1 MHRLGALCV
10 RRKWIVV
17 AAWVV
22 VVLAVGAA
30 VYQYGRQTTNDITL
44 PGTGYQA
51 SADMLRQEFPPQQ
64 NGASPLVFH
73 VESGK
78 LTDPAR
84 KKAVED
90 VLAAIEAMPETYSV
104 FSPFAQGGEVFLSE
118 DEQTAVAQV
127 LLNLDWGQLD
137 KTVATR
143 IMAKAQEVEKAGIQ
157 VEAGGGIGVRLAETT
172 DRTSELIGLVAA
184 MIIMAFTFGSLIA
197 AGMPVITAVVGLAV
211 GLGLVGLLGHV
222 VSIPNVAPTLATM
235 VGLGVGID
243 YALFIVFRHRD
254 QIHRGM
260 PVDESIAAAMA
271 TSGSAVVFAGA
282 TVIVA
287 LLALLVARVPLLGAM
302 GYAAA
307 LTVGIAVLTAITL
320 LPAVLA
326 ILGRRVDALR
336 IPGRRRAS
344 GAPSDKNVWARWAGF
359 VTRHP
364 WAMLIASL
372 LVLAPLIVPVFS
384 LRLGQEDIGAMPT
397 SMSQRRAFDLISE
410 GLGPGANGPL
420 VIAAEFDP
428 PAEPSAEYTA
438 RKAEADA
445 LKEELEAEGERLEKQ
460 GKALERRSDALKKEQ
475 RELERLAAQLEAQQA
490 PLEAQGAAL
499 AAEAAA
505 LQAQKEDL
513 LAEQARLEKEKASL
527 EEQGQEL
534 AAEGQALAAE
544 GAALAAQSRQL
555 EAEIAEVQAQ
565 LATATDPAEK
575 ARLQAQLAVLLRQ
588 AQDLQAQAAGLEEQ
602 KAALE
607 KEQASLEKQ
616 GAALKKE
623 AAALQAEGEELA
635 AQGADLEARSAD
647 LTARGEALAA
657 QGESLKK
664 RGAKLEKEGAALKKQ
679 ADELQRDK
687 KRLERRAKDAEKLKD
702 ELVALLTDAGGEP
715 MATDPRVVA
724 LQDALAATPGIESV
738 LPPLVN
744 DSGTAVILSA
754 TPTTRPADPATAEL
768 VDRVRGEVVPAAI
781 EGTAVTAYVG
791 GGTAAFSDLADLIS
805 DRLPLVIA
813 TVLALSFVLLM
824 IAFRSLLVPLKAVI
838 CNLLA
843 VGASFGIITAVF
855 QWGWGL
861 EILGLS
867 NSYGTVPVASYV
879 PLLMFAVL
887 FGLSTD
893 YEVFLISQ
901 IFQAHAAGQDPS
913 QAVRT
918 GVGTS
923 ARVITAAAVIMVT
936 VFLSFLLHPDP
947 TIKEFGVGLSIAI
960 ILDTTIVR
968 LVIVP
973 STMVLLGTWNWWL
986 PRWLQWLPHAGLDE
1000 GAEPAAIPVPADGPA
1015 GAGLSGEPAGAA
1027 TAAEPAAAP
1036 TSLT

>member
-1 MHRLGALCV
+1 MSRLMHRLGALCV
-10 RRKWIVV
+10 RRKWVVV
-17 AAWVV
+17 AIWLA

-30 VYQYGRQTTNDITL
+30 VFHYGRETNNDITL

-51 SADMLRQEFPPQQ
+51 SADMLRKEFPPQQ

-78 LTDPAR
+78 LTDPAN
-84 KKAVED
+84 KKAIED
-90 VLAAIEAMPETYSV
+90 VLKAIEDMPETYSV
-104 FSPFAQGGEVFLSE
+104 FSPFAPGGDVFLS
-118 DEQTAVAQV
+118 DDGRTAVAQV
-127 LLNLDWGQLD
+127 LLNLNWGQLD
-137 KTVATR
+137 KTVASR
-143 IMAKAQEVEKAGIQ
+143 IMATAQAVERAGIQ
-157 VEAGGGIGVRLAETT
+157 VEAGGGIGARLAETT
-172 DRTSELIGLVAA
+172 DRKSEAIGLLAA
-184 MIIMAFTFGSLIA
+184 MVIMAFTFGALVA
-197 AGMPVITAVVGLAV
+197 AGMPVITALVGLVV

-254 QIHRGM
+254 QIHSGM
-260 PVDESIAAAMA
+260 AVDESIAVAMA

-307 LTVGIAVLTAITL
+307 LTVAVAVLTAITL

-326 ILGRRVDALR
+326 ILGRRIDALAL
-336 IPGRRRAS
+336 PGRRSATR
-344 GAPSDKNVWARWAGF
+344 APSDTNVWARWAGF

-364 WAMLIASL
+364 WAMLVVSL
-372 LVLAPLIVPVFS
+372 LVLAPLIAPMFT
-384 LRLGQEDIGAMPT
+384 LRLGQEDVGVMPT

-420 VIAAEFDP
+420 VVAAQFDP

-445 LKEELEAEGERLEKQ
+445 LKEKLEAESKRLK
-460 GKALERRSDALKKEQ
+460 KRAKTLERRAEELKAEQKE
-475 RELERLAAQLEAQQA
+475 LTRLAAQLEAQQA
-490 PLEAQGAAL
+490 PLKAQGAQL
-499 AAEAAA
+499 QVEAAQ
-505 LQAQKEDL
+505 LQARKDDL
-513 LAEQARLEKEKASL
+513 LAEQARLEKQKASL
-527 EEQGQEL
+527 ERQGE
-534 AAEGQALAAE
+534 ALAAE
-544 GAALAAQSRQL
+544 GAALEAEAASLAAQSQQL
-555 EAEIAEVQAQ
+555 QAQIAEVQQQ
-565 LATATDPAEK
+565 LAAATDPAEQV
-575 ARLQAQLAVLLRQ
+575 RLQAQLAGLLRQ
-588 AQDLQAQAAGLEEQ
+588 AQDLQARAAALEEQ

-607 KEQASLEKQ
+607 KELASLEKQ

-623 AAALQAEGEELA
+623 AAALQAAGEELA
-635 AQGADLEARSAD
+635 AEGAALEARSAE
-647 LTARGEALAA
+647 LSAEGAALAA
-657 QGESLKK
+657 QGDSLKK
-664 RGAKLEKEGAALKKQ
+664 RGASLEKEGATLEKQSDQLKRDKRRLEKQ
-679 ADELQRDK
+679 AAE
-687 KRLERRAKDAEKLKD
+687 AEKLKD

-715 MATDPRVVA
+715 MGTDPRVVELQRA
-724 LQDALAATPGIESV
+724 LEATPGIASV

-744 DSGTAVILSA
+744 EAGTAVILSA
-754 TPTTRPADPATAEL
+754 TPTTRPADPVTAEL
-768 VDRVRGEVVPAAI
+768 VDRVREQVVPAATK
-781 EGTAVTAYVG
+781 GTGVTAYVG

-805 DRLPLVIA
+805 SRLPLVIA

-861 EILGLS
+861 APIGLS
-867 NSYGTVPVASYV
+867 NPYGTVPIASYV

-901 IFQAHAAGQDPS
+901 IFQAYGQGQEPS

-947 TIKEFGVGLSIAI
+947 IIKEFGVGLSIAI

-973 STMVLLGTWNWWL
+973 STMVLLGKWNWWL
-986 PRWLQWLPHAGLDE
+986 PRWLQWLPHADLREE
-1000 GAEPAAIPVPADGPA
+1000 GGRE
-1015 GAGLSGEPAGAA
+1015 A
-1027 TAAEPAAAP
+1027 TAATRTGSASGHPALGEP
-1036 TSLT
+1036 TD

>member
-1 MHRLGALCV
+1 MSHLMHRLGALCV

-22 VVLAVGAA
+22 VVLVVGAA
-30 VYQYGRQTTNDITL
+30 VLHYGRQTTNDITL

-51 SADMLRQEFPPQQ
+51 SADMLREEFPPQQ
-64 NGASPLVFH
+64 NGASPIVFH
-73 VESGK
+73 VKSGK
-78 LTDPAR
+78 LTDPAN

-90 VLAAIEAMPETYSV
+90 VLKAIEKIPETYSV
-104 FSPFAQGGEVFLSE
+104 FSPFATGGDVFLSE
-118 DEQTAVAQV
+118 DEKTAVAQI
-127 LLNLDWGQLD
+127 LLNLNWGQLD
-137 KTVATR
+137 KAVASK
-143 IMAKAQEVEKAGIQ
+143 IMAEAQTVEKAGIQ
-157 VEAGGGIGVRLAETT
+157 VEAGGGIGARLAEQT
-172 DRTSELIGLVAA
+172 DRKSEAIGLAA
-184 MIIMAFTFGSLIA
+184 ALVIMAFTFGALVA
-197 AGMPVITAVVGLAV
+197 AGMPVITALVGLIV

-254 QIHRGM
+254 QLHSGM
-260 PVDESIAAAMA
+260 APDESIAAAMA
-271 TSGSAVVFAGA
+271 TSGTAVVFAGA

-320 LPAVLA
+320 LPAMLA

-336 IPGRRRAS
+336 LPGRRGATR
-344 GAPSDKNVWARWAGF
+344 APSDTNIWARWAGF

-372 LVLAPLIVPVFS
+372 LVLAPLIVPMFT
-384 LRLGQEDIGAMPT
+384 LRLGQEDVGVMPT

-420 VIAAEFDP
+420 VVAAELDP
-428 PAEPSAEYTA
+428 QAEPSTAYTEM
-438 RKAEADA
+438 KAEADA
-445 LKEELEAEGERLEKQ
+445 LKEKLEAESQRLKKKA
-460 GKALERRSDALKKEQ
+460 KALERRADELKAEQKE
-475 RELERLAAQLEAQQA
+475 LMRLAAQLEAQQA
-490 PLEAQGAAL
+490 PLEAEGAEL
-499 AAEAAA
+499 QAEAAA
-505 LQAQKEDL
+505 LKAQKDDL

-527 EEQGQEL
+527 ERQGEEL

-544 GAALAAQSRQL
+544 AQALAVESAQL
-555 EAEIAEVQAQ
+555 QAQ
-565 LATATDPAEK
+565 IADVQQQLAAATDPAEK

-588 AQDLQAQAAGLEEQ
+588 AQDLQARA
-602 KAALE
+602 AALE
-607 KEQASLEKQ
+607 QEKSALETEQASLEKQ

-623 AAALQAEGEELA
+623 AAALQADGEELA
-635 AQGADLEARSAD
+635 AQGAALESRGAELEAQGA
-647 LTARGEALAA
+647 ALAA

-664 RGAKLEKEGAALKKQ
+664 RGVRLEKEGAALEKESARLKKDKRRLERQ
-679 ADELQRDK
+679 ADE
-687 KRLERRAKDAEKLKD
+687 AEALKD

-715 MATDPRVVA
+715 MATDPRVVKLQRA
-724 LQDALAATPGIESV
+724 LETTPGIASV

-744 DSGTAVILSA
+744 EAGTAVILSA

-768 VDRVRGEVVPAAI
+768 VDRVREQVVPVAI
-781 EGTAVTAYVG
+781 AGGGVTAYVG

-861 EILGLS
+861 GLIGLS
-867 NSYGTVPVASYV
+867 NPYGTVPIASYV

-901 IFQAHAAGQDPS
+901 IFQAYGQGQDPS

-947 TIKEFGVGLSIAI
+947 IIKEFGVGLSIAI

-986 PRWLQWLPHAGLDE
+986 PRWLQWLPHAEVREEDAPVAP
-1000 GAEPAAIPVPADGPA
+1000 GAAGAPA
-1015 GAGLSGEPAGAA
+1015 GRPA
-1027 TAAEPAAAP
+1027 
-1036 TSLT
+1036 LTEQTD